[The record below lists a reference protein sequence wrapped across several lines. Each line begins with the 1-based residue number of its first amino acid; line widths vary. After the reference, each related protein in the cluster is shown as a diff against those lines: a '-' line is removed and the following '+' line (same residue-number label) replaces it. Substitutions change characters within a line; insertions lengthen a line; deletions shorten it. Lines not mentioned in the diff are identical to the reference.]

1 MQRIYKEVFGE
12 HEGKTVHL
20 FRLVNANG
28 MTAELIEFGGRIKGL
43 SIPNGKGGLDN
54 MSVGFETLE
63 PYAERFN
70 PWFGALVGR
79 TASRI
84 TGASF
89 ELDGVR
95 YNLSANGPGG
105 SLMHGGYKGFDKVI
119 WSGEAEE
126 DGNGATLKLRYT
138 AADGEEGYPGKVD
151 VLVTYRL
158 DDENRFHMNWEAVT
172 DKPTII
178 DMTSHVYLN
187 LNGFHNENVMN
198 EYLRVNASEYLEKDD
213 TGTPT
218 GVLYSVEGT
227 PFDLRKAMPLD
238 KLSNGGVYNPI
249 LKLDGEAG
257 TLREVA
263 EVSIP
268 EKGRSYKLFTTGR
281 ALQVYNAY
289 NVPQF
294 FANNGLESPYGNAP
308 GLCLE
313 PQNYPNAVN
322 IPSMPSPILRPG
334 EVYSEKQFFAFTW

>member
-1 MQRIYKEVFGE
+1 
-12 HEGKTVHL
+12 
-20 FRLVNANG
+20 
-28 MTAELIEFGGRIKGL
+28 
-43 SIPNGKGGLDN
+43 
-54 MSVGFETLE
+54 
-63 PYAERFN
+63 
-70 PWFGALVGR
+70 
-79 TASRI
+79 
-84 TGASF
+84 
-89 ELDGVR
+89 
-95 YNLSANGPGG
+95 
-105 SLMHGGYKGFDKVI
+105 MHGGYKGFDKVI
-119 WSGEAEE
+119 WTGEAEE
-126 DGNGATLKLRYT
+126 DGDGATLKLRYT
-138 AADGEEGYPGKVD
+138 AADGEEGYPGRVD

-187 LNGFHNENVMN
+187 LNGFRNENVMN

-218 GVLYSVEGT
+218 GTLFSVEGT

-294 FANNGLESPYGNAP
+294 FASNGLESPYGNAP

-334 EVYSEKQFFAFTW
+334 EVYSEKAVFRLLLVTRPSSRRFPPARKRRFPMGPLQGGHAERGSSPPLFVRQPASAAGKAPWTSSPAFFPDSSC

>member
-126 DGNGATLKLRYT
+126 DGNGATLKLRSRRRR
-138 AADGEEGYPGKVD
+138 
-151 VLVTYRL
+151 RL
-158 DDENRFHMNWEAVT
+158 SR
-172 DKPTII
+172 KGGC
-178 DMTSHVYLN
+178 SGN
-187 LNGFHNENVMN
+187 L
-198 EYLRVNASEYLEKDD
+198 
-213 TGTPT
+213 P
-218 GVLYSVEGT
+218 
-227 PFDLRKAMPLD
+227 
-238 KLSNGGVYNPI
+238 
-249 LKLDGEAG
+249 AG
-257 TLREVA
+257 
-263 EVSIP
+263 
-268 EKGRSYKLFTTGR
+268 
-281 ALQVYNAY
+281 
-289 NVPQF
+289 
-294 FANNGLESPYGNAP
+294 
-308 GLCLE
+308 
-313 PQNYPNAVN
+313 
-322 IPSMPSPILRPG
+322 
-334 EVYSEKQFFAFTW
+334 

>member
-1 MQRIYKEVFGE
+1 METFHNRKWKMQRICKEIFGE
-12 HEGKTVHL
+12 HEGRTVHL
-20 FRLVNANG
+20 FRLTNANG

-43 SIPNGKGGLDN
+43 SIPDGKGGLDN
-54 MSVGFETLE
+54 MSMGFETLE
-63 PYAERFN
+63 PYAARFN

-119 WSGEAEE
+119 WTGEAEE
-126 DGNGATLKLRYT
+126 DGDGATLKLRYT
-138 AADGEEGYPGKVD
+138 AADGEEGYPGRVD

-187 LNGFHNENVMN
+187 LNGFRNENVMN

-218 GVLYSVEGT
+218 GTLFSVEGT

-249 LKLDGEAG
+249 LNWTAKPEPCARWPKFPFRKRDAPTSCSPQAAPFRCTTPITCRSSSPATDLNRPTAMRPVCVLNRR
-257 TLREVA
+257 T
-263 EVSIP
+263 IP
-268 EKGRSYKLFTTGR
+268 MR
-281 ALQVYNAY
+281 
-289 NVPQF
+289 
-294 FANNGLESPYGNAP
+294 
-308 GLCLE
+308 
-313 PQNYPNAVN
+313 
-322 IPSMPSPILRPG
+322 
-334 EVYSEKQFFAFTW
+334 